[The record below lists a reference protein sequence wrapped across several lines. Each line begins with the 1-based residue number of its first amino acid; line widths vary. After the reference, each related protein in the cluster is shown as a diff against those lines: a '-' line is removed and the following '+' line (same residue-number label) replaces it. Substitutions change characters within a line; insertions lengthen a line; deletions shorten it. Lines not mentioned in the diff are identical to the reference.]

1 MFSCKGSAFLWA
13 KQEVQNILS
22 PLVTVQWDADFIN
35 NFLRQ
40 GTRDETAFIC
50 AGVAVNFYQHIGFE
64 RLRKRNSEM
73 VIKMALTL
81 AKMWNTEI
89 LAPKS
94 SKFVF
99 VSIYLSTISSYQNT
113 HKNRITNSTFVYT
126 YRWIPRFFYGM
137 YTFTNNRFKLHWFK

>member
-1 MFSCKGSAFLWA
+1 MFSCKGSAYLWA

-94 SKFVF
+94 SKFVY
-99 VSIYLSTISSYQNT
+99 VSIYLSIYRRYL
-113 HKNRITNSTFVYT
+113 RIKTQ
-126 YRWIPRFFYGM
+126 I
-137 YTFTNNRFKLHWFK
+137 KIE